1 MSADAAAAADGGRR
15 RACCSR
21 SARPGPSPH
30 SPPPHLNHRLGKEQV
45 DPEDVAAWAASYK
58 APTQLKTLGAARSN
72 LFNRVS
78 LDE

>member
-1 MSADAAAAADGGRR
+1 M
-15 RACCSR
+15 
-21 SARPGPSPH
+21 
-30 SPPPHLNHRLGKEQV
+30 